1 MSPMRSVMATAL
13 TAVSM
18 TVSVAAA
25 PAASAQTGSF
35 TLSLFNHVTLSTRT
49 VTLTCDPTGGTHPDG
64 DAACADLTAVG
75 GDIAALPLVPR
86 VCPAFVQT
94 VTAQAQGTWLG
105 VSKSY
110 SKDFPNSCYA
120 NAFTGGHVF
129 NF

>member
-1 MSPMRSVMATAL
+1 MNPMRSVMATTLAAVSL
-13 TAVSM
+13 TA
-18 TVSVAAA
+18 SVAAA

-35 TLSLFNHVTLSTRT
+35 TLSLFSHLTSTTRT

-64 DAACADLTAVG
+64 DAACADLTTVG
-75 GDIAALPLVPR
+75 GDIALLPLVPR
-86 VCPAFVQT
+86 VCPSFVEP

-105 VSKSY
+105 APRSY